1 METFVKMGHTIE
13 AVLRPYWAAKPGS
26 PEESQLDGPSIKNFF
41 YVARG
46 RMVFM
51 GARTNEDGRA
61 KELIPLMRRAT
72 ADLPGVISIITQ
84 RNLFQ
89 RGLGEGRNIDM
100 EITGP
105 DLNALVGLG
114 R

>member
-1 METFVKMGHTIE
+1 M
-13 AVLRPYWAAKPGS
+13 AS
-26 PEESQLDGPSIKNFF
+26 
-41 YVARG
+41 G

-105 DLNALVGLG
+105 DLNFLVGLG
-114 R
+114 GKIFQQVKRLIPEAKSDLSPV

>member
-1 METFVKMGHTIE
+1 
-13 AVLRPYWAAKPGS
+13 
-26 PEESQLDGPSIKNFF
+26 
-41 YVARG
+41 
-46 RMVFM
+46 MVFM

-84 RNLFQ
+84 RSLFQ

-105 DLNALVGLG
+105 DLNVLVGSG
-114 R
+114 W